1 MVEAA
6 RLRGKVIAVTG
17 AGGGMGLA
25 TCKMLAARGA
35 KVSMA
40 DVQEKTL
47 YAARDEIT
55 SSGGEAFATIVDVS
69 DENAVNAWISTTVE
83 KYGRLDGAA
92 NLAGVLPK
100 TFHTGTVQG
109 QATEDWNFVLAVNLT
124 GMMYCMRAQLQNMND
139 NGSVVN
145 ASSVAGLIGFAN
157 CAAYGA
163 SKFGV
168 VGLTR
173 CAAKE
178 VGPTKGIRVNCIAP
192 GIIDTPMYGAVKG
205 HRGEDMPQVQQIKRD
220 GRPDEVASLLC
231 WLLCDES
238 QYISGTVQQIDGGWV
253 C

>member
-1 MVEAA
+1 S
-6 RLRGKVIAVTG
+6 TG
-17 AGGGMGLA
+17 MALE
-25 TCKMLAARGA
+25 TCKMLCARGA

-40 DVQEKTL
+40 DIQEESL
-47 YAARDEIT
+47 FSVAADIEK
-55 SSGGEAFATIVDVS
+55 SGGQVMATAVDVRS
-69 DENAVNAWISTTVE
+69 EQQVAAWIEKTVE
-83 KYGRLDGAA
+83 KFGKLDGAA

-100 TFHTGTVQG
+100 TFHTGTV
-109 QATEDWNFVLAVNLT
+109 EDQQTSDWDFVISVNLT
-124 GMMYCMRAQLQNMND
+124 GIMYCMRSELQYMN
-139 NGSVVN
+139 NKGSVVN

-168 VGLTR
+168 VGLTK
-173 CAAKE
+173 CAAKK

-192 GIIDTPMYGAVKG
+192 GIINTPMYHKVSE
-205 HRGEDMPQVQQIKRD
+205 HRGEGMPWVQQIKRE
-220 GRPDEVASLLC
+220 GEPSEIASLIC

>member
-1 MVEAA
+1 MSNN
-6 RLRGKVIAVTG
+6 LQGKVIVVTG
-17 AGGGMGLA
+17 AGGGMGLE
-25 TCKMLAARGA
+25 TSKMLCARGA

-40 DVQEKTL
+40 DIQEETL
-47 YAARDEIT
+47 FRAAAEIEK
-55 SSGGEAFATIVDVS
+55 SGGQVMATAVDVRS
-69 DENAVNAWISTTVE
+69 EKEVAAWIEMTVE
-83 KYGRLDGAA
+83 KFGKLDGAA

-100 TFHTGTVQG
+100 TFHTGTV
-109 QATEDWNFVLAVNLT
+109 EDQQTSDWDFVISVNLT
-124 GMMYCMRAQLQNMND
+124 GMMFCMRSELQHMND
-139 NGSVVN
+139 KGSVVN
-145 ASSVAGLIGFAN
+145 ASSVAGLIGFTN

-168 VGLTR
+168 VGLTK

-192 GIIDTPMYGAVKG
+192 GIINTPMYQKVSE
-205 HRGEDMPQVQQIKRD
+205 HRGEGMPWVQQIKRE
-220 GRPDEVASLLC
+220 GKPSEIASLIC